1 MVVQPLRVCERYAV
15 IWYLG
20 QIGKS
25 LGRRRIDVASKKPST
40 LSNSIKIGSLR
51 DGDRLRS
58 VLSSIIRRRGWLT
71 ADLAFD
77 MG

>member
-1 MVVQPLRVCERYAV
+1 MVAKHLRVCWRQAV
-15 IWYLG
+15 VGYLG
-20 QIGKS
+20 RVGKS
-25 LGRRRIDVASKKPST
+25 RIDVASKKPST